1 MRIIAGRFK
10 GRPLTAP
17 KSRDIRPTSDRL
29 REAMFD
35 ILSHRFPESLEG
47 ARVLDLFAGT
57 GALGLEAL
65 SRGAATALF
74 VDSGAEARALIRSN
88 VEALACGGIT
98 RIFRADAAKL
108 GKAPAGPAF
117 SLVFVDPPY
126 ELGLAGPTLSGL
138 VAGGW
143 LAKGAMIVVEEAL
156 KAEIVAPSALTRFDE
171 RPYGDTKI
179 SLFVHDLGELAT
191 GEAR

>member
-10 GRPLTAP
+10 GRSLSAP

-35 ILSHRFPESLEG
+35 ILSHRFPEALEG

-74 VDSGAEARALIRSN
+74 VDNGAEARALIRGN

-117 SLVFVDPPY
+117 TLVFLDPPY
-126 ELGLAGPTLSGL
+126 ELGLATPTLKAL

-143 LAKGAMIVVEEAL
+143 LAKEAMIVVEEAL
-156 KAEIVAPSALTRFDE
+156 KAEVAAPSGLTRLEE
-171 RPYGDTKI
+171 RSYGDTKI
-179 SLFVHDLGELAT
+179 TLFVHDLGGTAT

>member
-10 GRPLTAP
+10 GRPLSAP
-17 KSRDIRPTSDRL
+17 KSREIRPTSDRL

-35 ILSHRFPESLEG
+35 ILSHRFPEALEG
-47 ARVLDLFAGT
+47 ARALDLFAGT

-65 SRGAATALF
+65 SRGAATCLF
-74 VDSGAEARALIRSN
+74 VDNGAEARALIRAN

-117 SLVFVDPPY
+117 GLVFLDPPY
-126 ELGLAGPTLSGL
+126 ELGLANPALAAL

-143 LAKGAMIVVEEAL
+143 LAANAMIVVEEAV
-156 KAEIVAPSALTRFDE
+156 KTEIVAPAGLTRLED
-171 RPYGDTKI
+171 RAYGDTKI
-179 SLFVHDLGELAT
+179 TLFVHDLGEHAT
-191 GEAR
+191 GEA

>member
-10 GRPLTAP
+10 GRPLSAP
-17 KSRDIRPTSDRL
+17 KSREIRPTSDRL

-35 ILSHRFPESLEG
+35 ILSHRFPEALDG

-74 VDSGAEARALIRSN
+74 VDNGAEARALIRGN
-88 VEALACGGIT
+88 VEALACGGVT
-98 RIFRADAAKL
+98 RIFRADASKL

-117 SLVFVDPPY
+117 TLVFLDPPY
-126 ELGLAGPTLSGL
+126 ELGLANPTLNAL
-138 VAGGW
+138 VTGGW
-143 LAKGAMIVVEEAL
+143 LARNAMVVVEESL
-156 KAEIVAPSALTRFDE
+156 KAEVAAPATLTKLEE

-179 SLFVHDLGELAT
+179 TLFIHDLGEHAT